1 MFELNDYVQVHYKT
15 VDGKT
20 VSYQERTP
28 IDQIKVKNAEEDP
41 EP

>member
-1 MFELNDYVQVHYKT
+1 MFELNDYVVVHYKT
-15 VDGKT
+15 VDGKE

-28 IDQIKVKNAEEDP
+28 ISQIKVKNAEADP